1 MVTVAEV
8 NEIFERQGLRIK
20 LPYPADWEVADIKI
34 VEKKEFANV
43 VRVLLALRLIDGEG
57 REISDLY
64 YGESEVRREPK
75 VRREAAP
82 LELEGLKRE
91 LLPERESVS
100 FKDEDEALR
109 YLKGAFS
116 HLLSDKGFTVVTDKE
131 ESRRVDVYA
140 EKGRRKFFASVGLR
154 ADASL
159 TSLGERMIELR
170 REYGGEHDYAIVV
183 PAFQEQFGVTL
194 NDFESWLAGPG
205 DRLSKHKIGVYAVDN
220 KNPNII
226 YPLTAYPKDRELM
239 AYFMRTTR
247 HWEVMREQR
256 MLKRRAFGGEGGG
269 LPGAS

>member
-8 NEIFERQGLRIK
+8 NEIFERQGLKIK

-64 YGESEVRREPK
+64 YGESEVKREPK
-75 VRREAAP
+75 VKREAEP
-82 LELEGLKRE
+82 LEGLKRE

-100 FKDEDEALR
+100 FKDEKDALQ
-109 YLKGAFS
+109 YLKNAFS

-131 ESRRVDVYA
+131 ESKHVDIYA
-140 EKGRRKFFASVGLR
+140 EKGRRKFFASIGLR
-154 ADASL
+154 ADDSL

-194 NDFESWLAGPG
+194 NDFENWLAGPG
-205 DRLSKHKIGVYAVDN
+205 DRLSRYKIGIYAVDN

-226 YPLTAYPKDRELM
+226 YPLTAYPKERELM
-239 AYFMRTTR
+239 AYFMQTTK
-247 HWEVMREQR
+247 HWEMMREQK
-256 MLKRRAFGGEGGG
+256 MLKRRAFKGGSDT
-269 LPGAS
+269 P